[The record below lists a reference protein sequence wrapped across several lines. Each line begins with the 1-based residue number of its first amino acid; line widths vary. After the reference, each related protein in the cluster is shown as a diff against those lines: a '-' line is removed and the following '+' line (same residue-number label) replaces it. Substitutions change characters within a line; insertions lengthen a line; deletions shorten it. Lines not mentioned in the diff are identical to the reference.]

1 MAGKKG
7 MKHYPMSI
15 KEQAVRLHM
24 EEGRTTSEIMKLL
37 GIVDERRVRKW
48 CERYRKYGT
57 FDLQS
62 TKPKG
67 RSKKYEQTSEQQ
79 LEHEVKQLKME
90 NELLRSFL
98 YEAARR

>member
-1 MAGKKG
+1 MPGKKG

-15 KEQAVRLHM
+15 KEQAVRLHL
-24 EEGRTTSEIMKLL
+24 EEGKTTPEIMELL

-57 FDLQS
+57 LDLQP
-62 TKPKG
+62 TKPRG
-67 RSKKYEQTSEQQ
+67 RPRKYERTSQQQ
-79 LEHEVKQLKME
+79 LEYEMKQLKME